1 MGIEIY
7 KFELED
13 LDSIKDFL
21 ILDFDDFWNYNVLK
35 DELVNENSRYIVA
48 KNVQSNNEIVGFA
61 GIKIFLDDADI
72 MNIVV
77 KKNYRNNG
85 VGTLLLE
92 NLISLCNELNLQSL
106 SLEVNEEN
114 LPAINLYK
122 KFGFKDIGTR
132 KNYYKDKNGII
143 MKKRLKQEI

>member
-1 MGIEIY
+1 MDIEIY
-7 KFELED
+7 KFEIED
-13 LDSIKDFL
+13 LENIKDFL
-21 ILDFDDFWNYNVLK
+21 TLDFDDFWNYNVLK
-35 DELVNENSRYIVA
+35 DELINENSRYIVA
-48 KNVQSNNEIVGFA
+48 KNAQSNNEIVGFA
-61 GIKIFLDDADI
+61 GIKIFLDDADV

-85 VGTLLLE
+85 VGSLLLE
-92 NLISLCNELNLQSL
+92 NLIALCNELNLQSL

-143 MKKRLKQEI
+143 MKKVLV

>member
-1 MGIEIY
+1 MDIEIY

-92 NLISLCNELNLQSL
+92 NLILLCNELNLQSL

-143 MKKRLKQEI
+143 MKKVLV

>member
-1 MGIEIY
+1 
-7 KFELED
+7 
-13 LDSIKDFL
+13 
-21 ILDFDDFWNYNVLK
+21 
-35 DELVNENSRYIVA
+35 
-48 KNVQSNNEIVGFA
+48 
-61 GIKIFLDDADI
+61 

-143 MKKRLKQEI
+143 MKKVLV

>member
-1 MGIEIY
+1 MDIEIC
-7 KFELED
+7 KFELKD
-13 LDSIKDFL
+13 LEIIKDFL
-21 ILDFDDFWNYNVLK
+21 TLDFDDFWNYNVLK

-48 KNVQSNNEIVGFA
+48 KNVQSNNEIVAFA
-61 GIKIFLDDADI
+61 GVKIFLDDADI

-85 VGTLLLE
+85 VGTILLKK
-92 NLISLCNELNLQSL
+92 LISLCNELNLQSL

-114 LPAINLYK
+114 LSAINLYK
-122 KFGFKDIGTR
+122 KFGFKNIGVR

-143 MKKRLKQEI
+143 MKKILI

>member
-1 MGIEIY
+1 MDIEIY
-7 KFELED
+7 KFELKD
-13 LDSIKDFL
+13 LESIKDFL
-21 ILDFDDFWNYNVLK
+21 TLDFDDFWNYNVLK

-48 KNVQSNNEIVGFA
+48 KNVQSNNKIVGYA
-61 GIKIFLDDADI
+61 GIKIFFDDADI

-143 MKKRLKQEI
+143 MKKVLV

>member
-77 KKNYRNNG
+77 KKNYKNNG

>member
-1 MGIEIY
+1 MDIEIY
-7 KFELED
+7 KFDLKDLE
-13 LDSIKDFL
+13 SIKDFL
-21 ILDFDDFWNYNVLK
+21 TLDFDDFWNYNVLK

-48 KNVQSNNEIVGFA
+48 KNVHSINEIVGFA
-61 GIKIFLDDADI
+61 GIKLFLDDADI

-122 KFGFKDIGTR
+122 KFVFKDIGTR

-143 MKKRLKQEI
+143 MKKVLV

>member
-1 MGIEIY
+1 MDIEIY

-92 NLISLCNELNLQSL
+92 NLILLCNELNLQSL

-143 MKKRLKQEI
+143 MKKVLI